1 MKKVLLILLVIYF
14 TNCANAQKN
23 SDKYHVLTITKGKVV
38 TKGNDVFW
46 ETPATL
52 SNTSKDTLHY
62 MSMSC
67 SWQDFYTINTKKL
80 DIQVGDCDKNVPQHL
95 SIPPNKS
102 TTVVLSLMVKHPK
115 ENIPLKF
122 KIGYDLI
129 LIADDKHWLTYND
142 NVNERKIVI
151 WSNEIIMP

>member
-1 MKKVLLILLVIYF
+1 MKKVLLILLVICF
-14 TNCANAQKN
+14 TNGANAQKN
-23 SDKYHVLTITKGKVV
+23 SDKYRLLTITKGKVV

-46 ETPATL
+46 EIPATL

-67 SWQDFYTINTKKL
+67 SWQDFYTISTKKL
-80 DIQVGDCDKNVPQHL
+80 NIPVSECDKNVPQRL
-95 SIPPNKS
+95 SIPPGKS

-129 LIADDKHWLTYND
+129 LLADDKHWLTHSD
-142 NVNERKIVI
+142 NVNERKKVI
-151 WSNEIIMP
+151 WSNEISMP